1 MITRV
6 RKESV
11 IVTYSGT
18 WLVRSL
24 VVRNANSSWT
34 IVSVAELHSVSHEIG
49 IQSTKDELTCP

>member
-1 MITRV
+1 MITPV

-49 IQSTKDELTCP
+49 I